1 MKTTTRSLFISTGDS
16 DLSNATLHTFTSPDG
31 VFQYELRDNRNLG
44 GAIQRCP
51 GSPRAFIEASSEKK
65 KGGGRQVGKSKR
77 GKGTKIIAV
86 ADRNALPVSGDNSR

>member
-51 GSPRAFIEASSEKK
+51 GSQRAFIEASSEKK
-65 KGGGRQVGKSKR
+65 KKGGASSRKIEAWQGNKDHSGR
-77 GKGTKIIAV
+77 
-86 ADRNALPVSGDNSR
+86 